1 MQTTINLATRRYYNR
16 SRLRGW
22 LLCLLALLLLLSIL
36 GARQLI
42 GYRAESQRLA
52 TAISALDK
60 RLAAPPSGVAEKEF
74 NLHSRQVA
82 SLNSILAQRRNSQ
95 LTLLD
100 LLEHATPNG
109 VAYTAITPDPKD
121 KTVKLEGRV
130 RSLALLT
137 DLLER
142 LGSTSGIKAPTL
154 LSTEDSQQKGMPGAP
169 GGIKFAISMGWSGP

>member
-1 MQTTINLATRRYYNR
+1 MQITINLATRRYYNR
-16 SRLRGW
+16 PRLRGW
-22 LLCLLALLLLLSIL
+22 LFCLLALLLLLSIL

-42 GYRAESQRLA
+42 GYRAESQKLA

-82 SLNSILAQRRNSQ
+82 SLNSILAQRRNSRRD
-95 LTLLD
+95 LLD
-100 LLEHATPNG
+100 ALEQATPNG
-109 VAYTAITPDPKD
+109 VAYTAIVPDQKD

-130 RSLALLT
+130 RSLALLS

-142 LGSTSGIKAPTL
+142 LGNTGGIKTPTL
-154 LSTEDSQQKGMPGAP
+154 LSTEDNAQHGMPGAP
-169 GGIKFAISMGWSGP
+169 AGIRFVISLRWDGP